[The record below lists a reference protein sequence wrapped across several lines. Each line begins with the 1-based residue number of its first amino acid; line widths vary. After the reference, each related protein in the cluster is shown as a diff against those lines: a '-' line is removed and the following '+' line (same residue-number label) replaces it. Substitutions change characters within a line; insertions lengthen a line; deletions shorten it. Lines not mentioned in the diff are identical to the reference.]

1 VDSHNGAAVDSPID
15 DSQAGSAEMAVNGP
29 GPVQNPNPVKTTFTT
44 PPVQKT
50 AETRPAIP
58 RDEVEIST
66 AGKMLDSLNQSG
78 DVRAERL
85 ANIKTAIDAGKYE
98 TPEKLEA
105 ALLKMLQEIDT
116 PDVPPN

>member
-1 VDSHNGAAVDSPID
+1 
-15 DSQAGSAEMAVNGP
+15 MAVNGP

-44 PPVQKT
+44 PPVKKT
-50 AETRPAIP
+50 TETRPATP

-66 AGKMLDSLNQSG
+66 AGKMFDSLNQSG

-116 PDVPPN
+116 PDVPQTE